1 MGAVP
6 RFGSDLTDCG
16 AVKNRFPLRNLS
28 EPKGWFCGFRQPV
41 DRIRPWAASFALFYL
56 QTFYYLASIDQRIYK
71 GAVVSNGVEP
81 DPNPNSVTGAIS
93 TGDSPGEN
101 KHCWISFGGN
111 VGNVKAT
118 FDAALALLSL
128 HSQIRLGKRSGLY
141 CSTPMGS
148 QAGNPFLNSVCGLTT
163 GLAPQD
169 LLLVLQ
175 SVEMQLGR
183 VREIDWGPR
192 TLDLDLLSYG
202 DQIIDEPKLVIPHPA
217 MTYRRFVLDPLLEI
231 DPDWRHPAFGE
242 STTRTL
248 SRLGKRPLQIAL
260 LEIPA
265 DQVCELSGQLA
276 TYFSDLE
283 WVSGPPWSEDVLPIH
298 LSSSSP
304 PAGLRLIDLR
314 RSPGDLRERLR
325 SALTAIFDAPKRI
338 SDW

>member
-1 MGAVP
+1 MGAIP

-28 EPKGWFCGFRQPV
+28 EPRGWFCGFRQPV
-41 DRIRPWAASFALFYL
+41 DRNRPRVAFFAVYYF
-56 QTFYYLASIDQRIYK
+56 QTFHCLLSIDQRISK
-71 GAVVSNGVEP
+71 GAVVANGVES
-81 DPNPNSVTGAIS
+81 DLNRNSVTGGIS
-93 TGDSPGEN
+93 TKDSSGEN

-128 HSQIRLGKRSGLY
+128 HSQIHLGKRSGLY

-163 GLAPQD
+163 SLAPHD
-169 LLLVLQ
+169 LLSVLQ
-175 SVEMQLGR
+175 SVEIQLGR

-202 DQIIDEPKLVIPHPA
+202 DRIIDEPKLVIPHPA

-242 STTRTL
+242 STTSTL
-248 SRLGKRPLQIAL
+248 ARLGKRPLQIAL
-260 LEIPA
+260 LDISA
-265 DQVCELSGQLA
+265 DQLCELSGQLA
-276 TYFSDLE
+276 TYFSDLH
-283 WVSGPPWSEDVLPIH
+283 WVTEPPWSEDVLPIH
-298 LSSSSP
+298 LSGSSP

-314 RSPGDLRERLR
+314 RSPGDLRERLK
-325 SALTAIFDAPKRI
+325 SALTAIFDSPKRI

>member
-1 MGAVP
+1 MDFAARGPHSVA
-6 RFGSDLTDCG
+6 GCL
-16 AVKNRFPLRNLS
+16 
-28 EPKGWFCGFRQPV
+28 
-41 DRIRPWAASFALFYL
+41 IRSVFLLDIVFLP
-56 QTFYYLASIDQRIYK
+56 SIDQRISK
-71 GAVVSNGVEP
+71 GAVVANGVEP
-81 DPNPNSVTGAIS
+81 DLNPNSVTGPIS
-93 TGDSPGEN
+93 TTDSAGEY

-128 HSQIRLGKRSGLY
+128 HSQIHLGKRSGLY

-148 QAGNPFLNSVCGLTT
+148 QAGSPFLNSVCGLTT
-163 GLAPQD
+163 GLAPHD
-169 LLLVLQ
+169 LLSVLQ
-175 SVEMQLGR
+175 SVEIQLGR

-202 DQIIDEPKLVIPHPA
+202 DRIIDEPKLVIPHPA

-231 DPDWRHPAFGE
+231 DPDWRHPTFGE
-242 STTRTL
+242 SATWTL
-248 SRLGKRPLQIAL
+248 SRLKKRPIQLAL

-276 TYFSDLE
+276 THFSDLE
-283 WVSGPPWSEDVLPIH
+283 WVSEPPWNDDVLPIH
-298 LSSSSP
+298 LSGSSP

-325 SALTAIFDAPKRI
+325 SALTAIFDEPKRI